1 MVFCALKFNTFH
13 HNLIKQSYL
22 TKQLAIFHHFSNTLL
37 LTGQLKS
44 INGVLYA
51 PLQHVSAI
59 LEGGAAETA
68 GVRPGDRILSV

>member
-1 MVFCALKFNTFH
+1 M
-13 HNLIKQSYL
+13 
-22 TKQLAIFHHFSNTLL
+22 LL